1 MMRYNNHENKILCMN
16 CTYSVVSITFRICIT
31 LITTLYIYQI
41 AAIPNND
48 SKMHEQLIVLD
59 NTLFDGVGGR
69 DNTLFDGVG
78 ERVARLRSLFANT
91 RPKAFSL
98 SRDIES
104 KVELHLGPQT
114 CGCSN
119 PQYINSG
126 ACLGKYN
133 INTIHISSPDP

>member
-59 NTLFDGVGGR
+59 NTLFDGVG
-69 DNTLFDGVG
+69 

-104 KVELHLGPQT
+104 KVELHLGPQN